1 MAIII
6 AYPISA
12 RTSQDYLL
20 NVSLERRRRE
30 PCIGTRLQSQVEQTF
45 FRYSDILNLLNLR
58 SIMVCPG
65 GHSLSFYARFG
76 GKKSKKEYIR
86 SCSCSLGM
94 RHHISCSSC
103 NFIYMI
109 QCNKL
114 NVTCNTSAKLNASS
128 RDGFGEHRRSIEKA
142 RNPHHSYHPTV
153 VSDRLL
159 PSRSFHQGHRT
170 HSIRTY

>member
-1 MAIII
+1 
-6 AYPISA
+6 
-12 RTSQDYLL
+12 
-20 NVSLERRRRE
+20 
-30 PCIGTRLQSQVEQTF
+30 
-45 FRYSDILNLLNLR
+45 
-58 SIMVCPG
+58 MVCPG
-65 GHSLSFYARFG
+65 GHPLSFYARFG

-142 RNPHHSYHPTV
+142 RNPHHFYHPTV

-159 PSRSFHQGHRT
+159 PSRS
-170 HSIRTY
+170 HSIKDIELIPLELINSDSDGIRKAREGFLIS